1 MSTLHAPT
9 WSARSANDPLSGA
22 PAAVA
27 APVLP
32 VATPPEAPAGASS
45 PALSAYEALA
55 AHYDDFTAPYQH
67 ERWLAALEALAR
79 EHGLR
84 GRRLLDVGC
93 GTGKS
98 FAPLLRRGY
107 ETTACD
113 LSPAMVAI
121 ARARFGGRVRLFV
134 ADMRTLP
141 PLGRFD
147 LITCLDDAV
156 NYLLEAD
163 ELAAALAS
171 MRRCL
176 APDGLLVFDV
186 NTLAAY
192 REGFTASYDRREG
205 ALLFRWRGDARHPV
219 SAGAILSA
227 TIEVCEGADPDH
239 PIAVSRHVQRHHPP
253 ATVRAACATAGL
265 EPVAVWGQHTGV
277 RLEPGGSDDVHAKLV
292 WLARRRRS
300 FTARLAHRAEGK
312 EDPCWS

>member
-1 MSTLHAPT
+1 MSTFHVSTA
-9 WSARSANDPLSGA
+9 SARSAIDPLSGA
-22 PAAVA
+22 PAAVT

-32 VATPPEAPAGASS
+32 VATPPEAPAGAFS
-45 PALSAYEALA
+45 PALLAYEALA
-55 AHYDDFTAPYQH
+55 AHYDEFTAPYQH
-67 ERWLAALEALAR
+67 ERWLEALEALAR
-79 EHGLR
+79 EYGLR
-84 GRRLLDVGC
+84 GRRLLDVAC

-107 ETTACD
+107 QTTACD

-121 ARARFGGRVRLFV
+121 ARAHFGDRVRLFV

-156 NYLLEAD
+156 NYLLD
-163 ELAAALAS
+163 DDDLVAALSS

-176 APDGLLVFDV
+176 ARNGLLVFDV

-205 ALLFRWRGDARHPV
+205 GLLFRWRGDGDEVPP
-219 SAGAILSA
+219 GAVLSA
-227 TIEVCEGADPDH
+227 TIEVCEDGRPDR
-239 PIAVSRHVQRHHPP
+239 PIAVSRHVQRHHTV
-253 ATVRAACATAGL
+253 AAVRAACAIAGL

-277 RLEPGGSDDVHAKLV
+277 RLEQPGDDDVHAKLV
-292 WLARRRRS
+292 WLVRRRPR
-300 FTARLAHRAEGK
+300 FVVPRGDPVKGR
-312 EDPCWS
+312 EDLCWS